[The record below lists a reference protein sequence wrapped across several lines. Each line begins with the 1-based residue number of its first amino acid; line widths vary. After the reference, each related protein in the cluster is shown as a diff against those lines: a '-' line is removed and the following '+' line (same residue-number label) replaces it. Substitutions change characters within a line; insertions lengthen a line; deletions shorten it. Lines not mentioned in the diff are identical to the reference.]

1 MQEKSN
7 KKKNLKRA
15 LLIALIVF
23 LIMIVLVISV
33 ALILVNRLLNKINK
47 VDPNEEYTMSS
58 SEADKFLE
66 NDPDLVPIDPDD
78 TGTYPNLEDLVPGQ
92 RPTRPTV
99 PAPTDPTQI
108 PTGTVPTVPV
118 PTDPTQPEDIP
129 EIPDESEIYGK
140 HLVNILLVGQD
151 RLEGQSRQR
160 SDTMLLVSFNKS
172 DNTITLTS
180 FMRDMYVQIPGYK
193 PNRLNAAYAFGG
205 MSLLKKTLDVNFGV
219 KVDGVVEV
227 DLSGFQKIIDLL
239 GGVELN
245 LTQAEADYFNSK
257 HYGVVVG
264 PNLFNG
270 RMALSYAR
278 VRKIDSDYGRTNR
291 QRKLV
296 AAVIEAYKD
305 QPLDQM
311 LKLLEEILPMV
322 TTDMSNLKILDY
334 AMDLF
339 PMIATAKINTLRIPA
354 DGTFDSGMVH
364 IREGFYAWLQY
375 NIDFEAN
382 KAKLYEVFRRKD

>member
-78 TGTYPNLEDLVPGQ
+78 TGTYPNLEDLVPGKK
-92 RPTRPTV
+92 PTRPTV

-205 MSLLKKTLDVNFGV
+205 MNLLKKTLDVNFGV

-227 DLSGFQKIIDLL
+227 D
-239 GGVELN
+239 
-245 LTQAEADYFNSK
+245 
-257 HYGVVVG
+257 
-264 PNLFNG
+264 
-270 RMALSYAR
+270 
-278 VRKIDSDYGRTNR
+278 
-291 QRKLV
+291 
-296 AAVIEAYKD
+296 
-305 QPLDQM
+305 
-311 LKLLEEILPMV
+311 
-322 TTDMSNLKILDY
+322 
-334 AMDLF
+334 
-339 PMIATAKINTLRIPA
+339 
-354 DGTFDSGMVH
+354 
-364 IREGFYAWLQY
+364 
-375 NIDFEAN
+375 
-382 KAKLYEVFRRKD
+382 